1 MFALSHDLFH
11 KTKERRCCNALDER
25 RRKGL
30 YMFTMQTGPDMLR
43 AYRNIESDETHI
55 GSR

>member
-25 RRKGL
+25 RRKDL

-43 AYRNIESDETHI
+43 AYRNIESDETHM
-55 GSR
+55 GS